1 MAEPEKQQFGDGRDN
16 YAGAARQLS
25 DALQQAGQTGTR
37 QAVSNGAAA
46 LVQSGIKS
54 GKAVS
59 EIAAGTAAGG
69 PWGAILSAAWSLRH
83 TLFKILAC
91 LCVLLLI
98 FVILIVSIPSV
109 VLNGV
114 FGLNGSIVDM
124 DNPMS
129 MMQSYEEMSAEVS
142 AAVDRGYQVALERV
156 DQLIQDGGYDYE
168 LSIESLID
176 EAKSASG
183 FNAAY
188 VSAAYSA
195 SMLQQGTSADDMTA
209 KLDAV
214 AEQMFPISSEEK
226 EKERVIPLT
235 YTTYREVTVTVVYG
249 QTFIGIVNGQMQ
261 FRYDVAVRGGY
272 YEPDGSITTL
282 EPVTTTA
289 YRAEDVTVPVYTD
302 GRISGTTSATYYVPD
317 GTETLTPSTETVVYL
332 ECTIH
337 PFDQDVVLDAF
348 GIDPDAPYDNFGITY
363 GEAISNMATAL
374 QKTLY
379 GAQGGSQGGES
390 VPLTD
395 EELIAFVERQNCNE
409 TRKHILS
416 TALSL
421 VGKVP
426 YFWGGKSDAGWN
438 DEWNTPKVVTATG
451 SSATGTILPYGLDCS
466 GYTDWVFKTA
476 MGVSIKAGSWNQWD
490 NSYAITEAELLPGD
504 LGFMAVPGTVPVN
517 HVLIYAGENEDGAH
531 MWVHC
536 TSGSGVVL
544 NSPDYVSYY
553 RRPINVDYDAPVLSG
568 TGLQTTEPS
577 QNSECARSSDNGR
590 KRIQQYLCDPR
601 KLHRFR
607 QAAGRNGGDPMRSGS
622 NLFSGAGWVSGAV
635 LDTHAHHDPH
645 RLHDGDPAA
654 AWSSRPHGS

>member
-25 DALQQAGQTGTR
+25 DTLQQAGQTGTR

-188 VSAAYSA
+188 VLAAYSA

-226 EKERVIPLT
+226 KKERVIPLT

-466 GYTDWVFKTA
+466 GFTDWVFKTA

-517 HVLIYAGENEDGAH
+517 HVLIYAGVDETGKK

-536 TSGSGVVL
+536 SSGIGVGL

-577 QNSECARSSDNGR
+577 QNSE
-590 KRIQQYLCDPR
+590 
-601 KLHRFR
+601 
-607 QAAGRNGGDPMRSGS
+607 
-622 NLFSGAGWVSGAV
+622 
-635 LDTHAHHDPH
+635 
-645 RLHDGDPAA
+645 
-654 AWSSRPHGS
+654 

>member
-188 VSAAYSA
+188 VLAAYSA

-272 YEPDGSITTL
+272 YEPDGSVTTL

-517 HVLIYAGENEDGAH
+517 HVLIYAGVDETGKK

-536 TSGSGVVL
+536 SSGIGVGL

-577 QNSECARSSDNGR
+577 QNSE
-590 KRIQQYLCDPR
+590 
-601 KLHRFR
+601 
-607 QAAGRNGGDPMRSGS
+607 
-622 NLFSGAGWVSGAV
+622 
-635 LDTHAHHDPH
+635 
-645 RLHDGDPAA
+645 
-654 AWSSRPHGS
+654 

>member
-124 DNPMS
+124 DMS

-188 VSAAYSA
+188 VLAAYSA

-209 KLDAV
+209 NLDAV

-272 YEPDGSITTL
+272 YEPDGSVTTL

-438 DEWNTPKVVTATG
+438 DKWNTPKVVTATG

-517 HVLIYAGENEDGAH
+517 HVLIYAGVDETGKK

-536 TSGSGVVL
+536 SSGIGVGL

-577 QNSECARSSDNGR
+577 QNSE
-590 KRIQQYLCDPR
+590 
-601 KLHRFR
+601 
-607 QAAGRNGGDPMRSGS
+607 
-622 NLFSGAGWVSGAV
+622 
-635 LDTHAHHDPH
+635 
-645 RLHDGDPAA
+645 
-654 AWSSRPHGS
+654 

>member
-188 VSAAYSA
+188 VLAAYSA

-409 TRKHILS
+409 TRKYILS

-553 RRPINVDYDAPVLSG
+553 RRPINVDYDEPVLSG

-577 QNSECARSSDNGR
+577 QNSE
-590 KRIQQYLCDPR
+590 
-601 KLHRFR
+601 
-607 QAAGRNGGDPMRSGS
+607 
-622 NLFSGAGWVSGAV
+622 
-635 LDTHAHHDPH
+635 
-645 RLHDGDPAA
+645 
-654 AWSSRPHGS
+654 

>member
-25 DALQQAGQTGTR
+25 DTLQQAGQTGAR

-142 AAVDRGYQVALERV
+142 AAVNRGYQVALDRV

-188 VSAAYSA
+188 VLAAYSA

-272 YEPDGSITTL
+272 YEPDGSVTTL

-466 GYTDWVFKTA
+466 GFTDWVFKSA

-517 HVLIYAGENEDGAH
+517 HVLICAGENEDGAH

-577 QNSECARSSDNGR
+577 QNSE
-590 KRIQQYLCDPR
+590 
-601 KLHRFR
+601 
-607 QAAGRNGGDPMRSGS
+607 
-622 NLFSGAGWVSGAV
+622 
-635 LDTHAHHDPH
+635 
-645 RLHDGDPAA
+645 
-654 AWSSRPHGS
+654 

>member
-142 AAVDRGYQVALERV
+142 AAVNRGYQVALDRV

-188 VSAAYSA
+188 VLAAYSA

-272 YEPDGSITTL
+272 YEPDGSVTTL

-289 YRAEDVTVPVYTD
+289 YCAEDVTVPVYAD

-466 GYTDWVFKTA
+466 GFTDWVFKTA

-577 QNSECARSSDNGR
+577 QNSE
-590 KRIQQYLCDPR
+590 
-601 KLHRFR
+601 
-607 QAAGRNGGDPMRSGS
+607 
-622 NLFSGAGWVSGAV
+622 
-635 LDTHAHHDPH
+635 
-645 RLHDGDPAA
+645 
-654 AWSSRPHGS
+654 

>member
-25 DALQQAGQTGTR
+25 DALQQAGQTGAR

-188 VSAAYSA
+188 VLAAYSA

-272 YEPDGSITTL
+272 YEPDGSVTTL

-517 HVLIYAGENEDGAH
+517 HVLIYAGKNEDGAQ

-544 NSPDYVSYY
+544 NSPDYVEYY
-553 RRPINVDYDAPVLSG
+553 RRPSNVDFDAPVLSG

-577 QNSECARSSDNGR
+577 QNSE
-590 KRIQQYLCDPR
+590 
-601 KLHRFR
+601 
-607 QAAGRNGGDPMRSGS
+607 
-622 NLFSGAGWVSGAV
+622 
-635 LDTHAHHDPH
+635 
-645 RLHDGDPAA
+645 
-654 AWSSRPHGS
+654 

>member
-25 DALQQAGQTGTR
+25 DALQQAGQTGAR

-188 VSAAYSA
+188 VLAAYSA

-466 GYTDWVFKTA
+466 GFTDWVFKSA

-577 QNSECARSSDNGR
+577 QNSE
-590 KRIQQYLCDPR
+590 
-601 KLHRFR
+601 
-607 QAAGRNGGDPMRSGS
+607 
-622 NLFSGAGWVSGAV
+622 
-635 LDTHAHHDPH
+635 
-645 RLHDGDPAA
+645 
-654 AWSSRPHGS
+654 

>member
-25 DALQQAGQTGTR
+25 DALQQAGQTGAR

-142 AAVDRGYQVALERV
+142 AAVNRGYQVALDRV

-188 VSAAYSA
+188 VLAAYSA

-272 YEPDGSITTL
+272 YEPDGSVTTL

-517 HVLIYAGENEDGAH
+517 HVLIYAGKNEDGAQ

-544 NSPDYVSYY
+544 NSPDYVEYY
-553 RRPINVDYDAPVLSG
+553 RRPSNVDFDAPVLSG

-577 QNSECARSSDNGR
+577 QNSE
-590 KRIQQYLCDPR
+590 
-601 KLHRFR
+601 
-607 QAAGRNGGDPMRSGS
+607 
-622 NLFSGAGWVSGAV
+622 
-635 LDTHAHHDPH
+635 
-645 RLHDGDPAA
+645 
-654 AWSSRPHGS
+654 

>member
-188 VSAAYSA
+188 VLAAYSA

-272 YEPDGSITTL
+272 YEPDGSVTTL

-466 GYTDWVFKTA
+466 GFTDWVFKTA

-553 RRPINVDYDAPVLSG
+553 RRPINADYDAPVLSG

-577 QNSECARSSDNGR
+577 QNSE
-590 KRIQQYLCDPR
+590 
-601 KLHRFR
+601 
-607 QAAGRNGGDPMRSGS
+607 
-622 NLFSGAGWVSGAV
+622 
-635 LDTHAHHDPH
+635 
-645 RLHDGDPAA
+645 
-654 AWSSRPHGS
+654 

>member
-16 YAGAARQLS
+16 YAGVARQLS

-188 VSAAYSA
+188 VLAAYSA

-466 GYTDWVFKTA
+466 GFTDWVFKTA

-553 RRPINVDYDAPVLSG
+553 RRPINADYDAPVLSG

-577 QNSECARSSDNGR
+577 QNSE
-590 KRIQQYLCDPR
+590 
-601 KLHRFR
+601 
-607 QAAGRNGGDPMRSGS
+607 
-622 NLFSGAGWVSGAV
+622 
-635 LDTHAHHDPH
+635 
-645 RLHDGDPAA
+645 
-654 AWSSRPHGS
+654 

>member
-25 DALQQAGQTGTR
+25 DALQQGGQTGTR

-188 VSAAYSA
+188 VLAAYSA

-272 YEPDGSITTL
+272 YEPDGSVTTL

-395 EELIAFVERQNCNE
+395 EELIEFVERQNCNE

-466 GYTDWVFKTA
+466 GFTDWVFKSA

-517 HVLIYAGENEDGAH
+517 HVLIYAGENEDGEH

-544 NSPDYVSYY
+544 NSPDYVEYY

-577 QNSECARSSDNGR
+577 QNSE
-590 KRIQQYLCDPR
+590 
-601 KLHRFR
+601 
-607 QAAGRNGGDPMRSGS
+607 
-622 NLFSGAGWVSGAV
+622 
-635 LDTHAHHDPH
+635 
-645 RLHDGDPAA
+645 
-654 AWSSRPHGS
+654 

>member
-25 DALQQAGQTGTR
+25 DTLQQAGQTGAR

-142 AAVDRGYQVALERV
+142 AAVNRGYQVALDRV

-188 VSAAYSA
+188 VLAAYSA

-272 YEPDGSITTL
+272 YEPDGSVTTL

-363 GEAISNMATAL
+363 GEAISNMATTL

-517 HVLIYAGENEDGAH
+517 HVLIYAGKNEDGAQ

-544 NSPDYVSYY
+544 NSPDYVEYY
-553 RRPINVDYDAPVLSG
+553 RRPSNVDFDAPVLSG

-577 QNSECARSSDNGR
+577 QNSE
-590 KRIQQYLCDPR
+590 
-601 KLHRFR
+601 
-607 QAAGRNGGDPMRSGS
+607 
-622 NLFSGAGWVSGAV
+622 
-635 LDTHAHHDPH
+635 
-645 RLHDGDPAA
+645 
-654 AWSSRPHGS
+654 

>member
-188 VSAAYSA
+188 VLAAYSA

-235 YTTYREVTVTVVYG
+235 YTTYREVTVTVVFG
-249 QTFIGIVNGQMQ
+249 QTFIGIVNGQKQ
-261 FRYDVAVRGGY
+261 FRYDVAVIGGY
-272 YEPDGSITTL
+272 YEPDGRVTTL

-577 QNSECARSSDNGR
+577 QNSE
-590 KRIQQYLCDPR
+590 
-601 KLHRFR
+601 
-607 QAAGRNGGDPMRSGS
+607 
-622 NLFSGAGWVSGAV
+622 
-635 LDTHAHHDPH
+635 
-645 RLHDGDPAA
+645 
-654 AWSSRPHGS
+654 

>member
-188 VSAAYSA
+188 VLAAYSA

-272 YEPDGSITTL
+272 YEPDGSVTTS

-466 GYTDWVFKTA
+466 GFTDWVFKTA

-517 HVLIYAGENEDGAH
+517 HVLIYAGKNEDGAQ

-544 NSPDYVSYY
+544 NSPDYVEYY
-553 RRPINVDYDAPVLSG
+553 RRPSNVDFDAPVLSG

-577 QNSECARSSDNGR
+577 QNSE
-590 KRIQQYLCDPR
+590 
-601 KLHRFR
+601 
-607 QAAGRNGGDPMRSGS
+607 
-622 NLFSGAGWVSGAV
+622 
-635 LDTHAHHDPH
+635 
-645 RLHDGDPAA
+645 
-654 AWSSRPHGS
+654 

>member
-188 VSAAYSA
+188 VLAAYSA

-272 YEPDGSITTL
+272 YEPDGSVTTL

-409 TRKHILS
+409 TRKYILS

-577 QNSECARSSDNGR
+577 QNSE
-590 KRIQQYLCDPR
+590 
-601 KLHRFR
+601 
-607 QAAGRNGGDPMRSGS
+607 
-622 NLFSGAGWVSGAV
+622 
-635 LDTHAHHDPH
+635 
-645 RLHDGDPAA
+645 
-654 AWSSRPHGS
+654 

>member
-188 VSAAYSA
+188 VLAAYSA

-421 VGKVP
+421 VGKIP

-466 GYTDWVFKTA
+466 GFTDWVFKTA

-517 HVLIYAGENEDGAH
+517 HVLIYAGKNEDGAH

-544 NSPDYVSYY
+544 NSPDYVEYY
-553 RRPINVDYDAPVLSG
+553 RRPSNVDFDAPVLSG

-577 QNSECARSSDNGR
+577 QNSE
-590 KRIQQYLCDPR
+590 
-601 KLHRFR
+601 
-607 QAAGRNGGDPMRSGS
+607 
-622 NLFSGAGWVSGAV
+622 
-635 LDTHAHHDPH
+635 
-645 RLHDGDPAA
+645 
-654 AWSSRPHGS
+654 

>member
-188 VSAAYSA
+188 VLAAYSA

-272 YEPDGSITTL
+272 YEPDGRVTTL

-289 YRAEDVTVPVYTD
+289 YRAEDVTVTVYTD

-577 QNSECARSSDNGR
+577 QNSE
-590 KRIQQYLCDPR
+590 
-601 KLHRFR
+601 
-607 QAAGRNGGDPMRSGS
+607 
-622 NLFSGAGWVSGAV
+622 
-635 LDTHAHHDPH
+635 
-645 RLHDGDPAA
+645 
-654 AWSSRPHGS
+654 

>member
-69 PWGAILSAAWSLRH
+69 PWGAILSTAWSLRH

-188 VSAAYSA
+188 VLAAYSA

-261 FRYDVAVRGGY
+261 FRYDVAVKGGY
-272 YEPDGSITTL
+272 YEPDGSVTTL

-577 QNSECARSSDNGR
+577 QNSE
-590 KRIQQYLCDPR
+590 
-601 KLHRFR
+601 
-607 QAAGRNGGDPMRSGS
+607 
-622 NLFSGAGWVSGAV
+622 
-635 LDTHAHHDPH
+635 
-645 RLHDGDPAA
+645 
-654 AWSSRPHGS
+654 

>member
-188 VSAAYSA
+188 VLAAYSA

-490 NSYAITEAELLPGD
+490 NSYAITEAE
-504 LGFMAVPGTVPVN
+504 
-517 HVLIYAGENEDGAH
+517 
-531 MWVHC
+531 
-536 TSGSGVVL
+536 
-544 NSPDYVSYY
+544 
-553 RRPINVDYDAPVLSG
+553 
-568 TGLQTTEPS
+568 
-577 QNSECARSSDNGR
+577 
-590 KRIQQYLCDPR
+590 
-601 KLHRFR
+601 RFR
-607 QAAGRNGGDPMRSGS
+607 AI
-622 NLFSGAGWVSGAV
+622 
-635 LDTHAHHDPH
+635 LD
-645 RLHDGDPAA
+645 LWLCPALYP
-654 AWSSRPHGS
+654 STMF

>member
-25 DALQQAGQTGTR
+25 DALQQAGQIGTR

-188 VSAAYSA
+188 VLAAYSA

-466 GYTDWVFKTA
+466 GFTDWVFKTA

-577 QNSECARSSDNGR
+577 RNSE
-590 KRIQQYLCDPR
+590 
-601 KLHRFR
+601 
-607 QAAGRNGGDPMRSGS
+607 
-622 NLFSGAGWVSGAV
+622 
-635 LDTHAHHDPH
+635 
-645 RLHDGDPAA
+645 
-654 AWSSRPHGS
+654 

>member
-156 DQLIQDGGYDYE
+156 DQLIRDGGYDYE

-188 VSAAYSA
+188 VLAAYSA

-466 GYTDWVFKTA
+466 GFTDWVFKTA

-577 QNSECARSSDNGR
+577 QNSE
-590 KRIQQYLCDPR
+590 
-601 KLHRFR
+601 
-607 QAAGRNGGDPMRSGS
+607 
-622 NLFSGAGWVSGAV
+622 
-635 LDTHAHHDPH
+635 
-645 RLHDGDPAA
+645 
-654 AWSSRPHGS
+654 

>member
-176 EAKSASG
+176 EAKSSSG

-188 VSAAYSA
+188 VLAAYSA

-214 AEQMFPISSEEK
+214 AEEMFPISSEEK

-577 QNSECARSSDNGR
+577 QNSE
-590 KRIQQYLCDPR
+590 
-601 KLHRFR
+601 
-607 QAAGRNGGDPMRSGS
+607 
-622 NLFSGAGWVSGAV
+622 
-635 LDTHAHHDPH
+635 
-645 RLHDGDPAA
+645 
-654 AWSSRPHGS
+654 

>member
-124 DNPMS
+124 DTPMS

-188 VSAAYSA
+188 VLAAYSA

-272 YEPDGSITTL
+272 YEPDGSVTTL

-421 VGKVP
+421 VGKIP

-577 QNSECARSSDNGR
+577 QNSE
-590 KRIQQYLCDPR
+590 
-601 KLHRFR
+601 
-607 QAAGRNGGDPMRSGS
+607 
-622 NLFSGAGWVSGAV
+622 
-635 LDTHAHHDPH
+635 
-645 RLHDGDPAA
+645 
-654 AWSSRPHGS
+654 

>member
-188 VSAAYSA
+188 VLAAYSA

-272 YEPDGSITTL
+272 YEPDGSVTTL

-363 GEAISNMATAL
+363 GEAISNMAKAL

-577 QNSECARSSDNGR
+577 QNSE
-590 KRIQQYLCDPR
+590 
-601 KLHRFR
+601 
-607 QAAGRNGGDPMRSGS
+607 
-622 NLFSGAGWVSGAV
+622 
-635 LDTHAHHDPH
+635 
-645 RLHDGDPAA
+645 
-654 AWSSRPHGS
+654 

>member
-188 VSAAYSA
+188 VLAAYSA

-337 PFDQDVVLDAF
+337 PFDQDVVLYAF

-577 QNSECARSSDNGR
+577 QNSE
-590 KRIQQYLCDPR
+590 
-601 KLHRFR
+601 
-607 QAAGRNGGDPMRSGS
+607 
-622 NLFSGAGWVSGAV
+622 
-635 LDTHAHHDPH
+635 
-645 RLHDGDPAA
+645 
-654 AWSSRPHGS
+654 

>member
-188 VSAAYSA
+188 VLAAYSA

-409 TRKHILS
+409 TRKYILS

-577 QNSECARSSDNGR
+577 QNSE
-590 KRIQQYLCDPR
+590 
-601 KLHRFR
+601 
-607 QAAGRNGGDPMRSGS
+607 
-622 NLFSGAGWVSGAV
+622 
-635 LDTHAHHDPH
+635 
-645 RLHDGDPAA
+645 
-654 AWSSRPHGS
+654 

>member
-59 EIAAGTAAGG
+59 EIAAGTATGG
-69 PWGAILSAAWSLRH
+69 PWGAILTAAWSLRH

-142 AAVDRGYQVALERV
+142 AAVNRGYQVALDRV

-168 LSIESLID
+168 MSIESLID

-188 VSAAYSA
+188 VLAAYSA

-235 YTTYREVTVTVVYG
+235 YTTYQEVTVTVVYG

-272 YEPDGSITTL
+272 YEPDGSVTTL

-395 EELIAFVERQNCNE
+395 EELITFVERQNCNE

-544 NSPDYVSYY
+544 NSPDYVEYY

-577 QNSECARSSDNGR
+577 QNSE
-590 KRIQQYLCDPR
+590 
-601 KLHRFR
+601 
-607 QAAGRNGGDPMRSGS
+607 
-622 NLFSGAGWVSGAV
+622 
-635 LDTHAHHDPH
+635 
-645 RLHDGDPAA
+645 
-654 AWSSRPHGS
+654 

>member
-188 VSAAYSA
+188 VLAAYSA

-395 EELIAFVERQNCNE
+395 EELIEFVERQNCNE

-466 GYTDWVFKTA
+466 GFTDWVFKSA

-577 QNSECARSSDNGR
+577 QNSE
-590 KRIQQYLCDPR
+590 
-601 KLHRFR
+601 
-607 QAAGRNGGDPMRSGS
+607 
-622 NLFSGAGWVSGAV
+622 
-635 LDTHAHHDPH
+635 
-645 RLHDGDPAA
+645 
-654 AWSSRPHGS
+654 

>member
-188 VSAAYSA
+188 VLAAYSA

-348 GIDPDAPYDNFGITY
+348 GINPDAPYDNFGITY

-577 QNSECARSSDNGR
+577 QNSE
-590 KRIQQYLCDPR
+590 
-601 KLHRFR
+601 
-607 QAAGRNGGDPMRSGS
+607 
-622 NLFSGAGWVSGAV
+622 
-635 LDTHAHHDPH
+635 
-645 RLHDGDPAA
+645 
-654 AWSSRPHGS
+654 

>member
-25 DALQQAGQTGTR
+25 DALQQAGQTGAR

-142 AAVDRGYQVALERV
+142 AAVNRGYQVALERV
-156 DQLIQDGGYDYE
+156 DQLIQGGGYDYE

-188 VSAAYSA
+188 VLAAYSA

-272 YEPDGSITTL
+272 YEPDGSVTTL

-390 VPLTD
+390 VPLAD

-466 GYTDWVFKTA
+466 GFTDWVFKTA

-517 HVLIYAGENEDGAH
+517 HVLIYAGENEDGAQ

-544 NSPDYVSYY
+544 NSPDYVEYY
-553 RRPINVDYDAPVLSG
+553 RRPSNVDFDAPVLSG

-577 QNSECARSSDNGR
+577 QNSE
-590 KRIQQYLCDPR
+590 
-601 KLHRFR
+601 
-607 QAAGRNGGDPMRSGS
+607 
-622 NLFSGAGWVSGAV
+622 
-635 LDTHAHHDPH
+635 
-645 RLHDGDPAA
+645 
-654 AWSSRPHGS
+654 

>member
-124 DNPMS
+124 DNSMS

-188 VSAAYSA
+188 VLAAYSA

-577 QNSECARSSDNGR
+577 QNSE
-590 KRIQQYLCDPR
+590 
-601 KLHRFR
+601 
-607 QAAGRNGGDPMRSGS
+607 
-622 NLFSGAGWVSGAV
+622 
-635 LDTHAHHDPH
+635 
-645 RLHDGDPAA
+645 
-654 AWSSRPHGS
+654 

>member
-188 VSAAYSA
+188 VLAAYSA

-272 YEPDGSITTL
+272 YEPDGRVTTL

-348 GIDPDAPYDNFGITY
+348 GIDPDAPYNNFGITY

-466 GYTDWVFKTA
+466 GFTDWVFKTA

-577 QNSECARSSDNGR
+577 QNSE
-590 KRIQQYLCDPR
+590 
-601 KLHRFR
+601 
-607 QAAGRNGGDPMRSGS
+607 
-622 NLFSGAGWVSGAV
+622 
-635 LDTHAHHDPH
+635 
-645 RLHDGDPAA
+645 
-654 AWSSRPHGS
+654 

>member
-188 VSAAYSA
+188 VLAAYSA

-363 GEAISNMATAL
+363 GEVISNMATAL

-577 QNSECARSSDNGR
+577 QNSE
-590 KRIQQYLCDPR
+590 
-601 KLHRFR
+601 
-607 QAAGRNGGDPMRSGS
+607 
-622 NLFSGAGWVSGAV
+622 
-635 LDTHAHHDPH
+635 
-645 RLHDGDPAA
+645 
-654 AWSSRPHGS
+654 

>member
-16 YAGAARQLS
+16 YAGVARQLS

-188 VSAAYSA
+188 VLAAYSA

-577 QNSECARSSDNGR
+577 QNSE
-590 KRIQQYLCDPR
+590 
-601 KLHRFR
+601 
-607 QAAGRNGGDPMRSGS
+607 
-622 NLFSGAGWVSGAV
+622 
-635 LDTHAHHDPH
+635 
-645 RLHDGDPAA
+645 
-654 AWSSRPHGS
+654 

>member
-1 MAEPEKQQFGDGRDN
+1 M
-16 YAGAARQLS
+16 
-25 DALQQAGQTGTR
+25 
-37 QAVSNGAAA
+37 SNGAAA

-188 VSAAYSA
+188 VLAAYSA

-272 YEPDGSITTL
+272 YEPDGSVTTL

-348 GIDPDAPYDNFGITY
+348 EIDPDAPYDNFGITY

-395 EELIAFVERQNCNE
+395 EELIEFVERQNCNE

-466 GYTDWVFKTA
+466 GFTDWVFKTA

-577 QNSECARSSDNGR
+577 QNSE
-590 KRIQQYLCDPR
+590 
-601 KLHRFR
+601 
-607 QAAGRNGGDPMRSGS
+607 
-622 NLFSGAGWVSGAV
+622 
-635 LDTHAHHDPH
+635 
-645 RLHDGDPAA
+645 
-654 AWSSRPHGS
+654 

>member
-54 GKAVS
+54 GKAAS

-188 VSAAYSA
+188 VLAAYSA

-226 EKERVIPLT
+226 EKERVMPLT

-272 YEPDGSITTL
+272 YEPDGSVTTL

-577 QNSECARSSDNGR
+577 QNSE
-590 KRIQQYLCDPR
+590 
-601 KLHRFR
+601 
-607 QAAGRNGGDPMRSGS
+607 
-622 NLFSGAGWVSGAV
+622 
-635 LDTHAHHDPH
+635 
-645 RLHDGDPAA
+645 
-654 AWSSRPHGS
+654 

>member
-188 VSAAYSA
+188 VLAAYSA

-272 YEPDGSITTL
+272 YEPDGRVTTL

-577 QNSECARSSDNGR
+577 QNSE
-590 KRIQQYLCDPR
+590 
-601 KLHRFR
+601 
-607 QAAGRNGGDPMRSGS
+607 
-622 NLFSGAGWVSGAV
+622 
-635 LDTHAHHDPH
+635 
-645 RLHDGDPAA
+645 
-654 AWSSRPHGS
+654 

>member
-25 DALQQAGQTGTR
+25 DALQQAGQTGAQ

-188 VSAAYSA
+188 VLAAYSA

-272 YEPDGSITTL
+272 YEPDGSVTTL

-317 GTETLTPSTETVVYL
+317 GPETLTPSTETVVYL

-421 VGKVP
+421 VGKIP

-536 TSGSGVVL
+536 TRGSGVVL

-577 QNSECARSSDNGR
+577 QNSE
-590 KRIQQYLCDPR
+590 
-601 KLHRFR
+601 
-607 QAAGRNGGDPMRSGS
+607 
-622 NLFSGAGWVSGAV
+622 
-635 LDTHAHHDPH
+635 
-645 RLHDGDPAA
+645 
-654 AWSSRPHGS
+654 